1 MMTTSRTWVMKA
13 QQCRNARA
21 TVEARL
27 PRLPRRGSNRPRM
40 SDFER
45 WQARLFRLCDE
56 LRAVTR
62 GALLE
67 AEQEGSLATL
77 ARPHGQGQGDVTFG
91 LDLPSEARIEAWQL
105 ELAREEPL
113 SVLTEDAGWRHL
125 GPDGTGGVRALP
137 GFDHGG
143 PRIAIDPVDGTRN
156 LMADLRS
163 AWTVVAFAPPGPAQP
178 RLADCT
184 AGVAS
189 EIPGTLARAYRRLF
203 ATGARCSFEV
213 CDLEHGQRL
222 RAGELRAD
230 DDDRADHG
238 YFPFFRYEPAQ
249 RPAIASLEADFFAR
263 LARHEGAQTRS
274 IYDDQYISSAG
285 QLVQLALGRYRMVV
299 DPREIV
305 GRRFQV
311 PGVTSKPYDLA
322 GAVVCARAAGAIV
335 TAAEGGPLDFPIDAT
350 TPVGYAGY
358 ANEPTR
364 KRLQPHWLAT
374 LEAAT

>member
-1 MMTTSRTWVMKA
+1 MTV
-13 QQCRNARA
+13 
-21 TVEARL
+21 
-27 PRLPRRGSNRPRM
+27 
-40 SDFER
+40 FER

-56 LRAVTR
+56 LRTVTR

-67 AEQEGSLATL
+67 AEALGSLDSIS
-77 ARPHGQGQGDVTFG
+77 RPHGLGQGDVTFG
-91 LDLPSEARIEAWQL
+91 LDLPSEARIEAWQR
-105 ELAREEPL
+105 ELARTEPL

-125 GPDGTGGVRALP
+125 GPDGAGGVHILE

-163 AWTVVAFAPPGPAQP
+163 AWTVVAYAPPGASQP

-184 AGVAS
+184 GGIVS
-189 EIPGTLARAYRRLF
+189 EIPGTLAAHYRRF
-203 ATGARCSFEV
+203 SSSGARCWSEV
-213 CDLEHGQRL
+213 CDLDRGDRL
-222 RAGELRAD
+222 REGELRVD
-230 DDDRADHG
+230 HDDRPDHG

-249 RPAIASLEADFFAR
+249 RPIIARLEAAFFAR

-285 QLVQLALGRYRMVV
+285 QLVLLALGRYRMVV
-299 DPREIV
+299 DPRELV
-305 GRRFQV
+305 GRRFRS

-335 TAAEGGPLDFPIDAT
+335 TAAEGGELDFPIDAT
-350 TPVGYAGY
+350 TAVGYAGY
-358 ANEPTR
+358 ANGRTW
-364 KRLQPHWLAT
+364 KRLEPHWLAT
-374 LEAAT
+374 LADPP